1 VKHAILGVGGVGGL
15 LGGGLARS
23 QNEVLLLLTERS
35 LAEYPGALRV
45 ESGVLG
51 DFEVSVPAAAR
62 LDRPVDV
69 LWVTVKANALEAA
82 LALAPPEAVGEALVV
97 PLLNGID
104 HVTALRE
111 RYGSQVVAASIAVE
125 SEKLGP
131 GHIVQ
136 PGPFAIVN
144 VAPAPGI
151 ERLVE
156 ELNAAGFTAAVR
168 DSEARVLWTKLATLA
183 PLALG
188 TSSVQGPMGAVRG
201 DPGLWE
207 LVLACASE
215 ACAVAATEGVSL
227 DAARLHQTL
236 AGIPPDMR
244 SSMQKDLASHRP
256 LELEAIAGPILRR
269 AAERGIQA
277 PATEELRRR
286 VMGRAAATA

>member
-1 VKHAILGVGGVGGL
+1 
-15 LGGGLARS
+15 
-23 QNEVLLLLTERS
+23 
-35 LAEYPGALRV
+35 
-45 ESGVLG
+45 
-51 DFEVSVPAAAR
+51 
-62 LDRPVDV
+62 
-69 LWVTVKANALEAA
+69 
-82 LALAPPEAVGEALVV
+82 
-97 PLLNGID
+97 
-104 HVTALRE
+104 
-111 RYGSQVVAASIAVE
+111 VAASIAVE
-125 SEKLGP
+125 AERVEP
-131 GHIVQ
+131 GHVVQ
-136 PGPFAIVN
+136 PQPFAIVS
-144 VAPAPGI
+144 VAPAPGV
-151 ERLVE
+151 EPLVE
-156 ELNAAGFTAAVR
+156 ELKAAGFSASIGE
-168 DSEARVLWTKLATLA
+168 SEAQVLWSKLATLA

-207 LVLACASE
+207 LVLACATE
-215 ACAVAATEGVSL
+215 ACAVAATEGVSI